1 MRIKKMSSLIVA
13 MGDGLWDLFPDGP
26 RFGGATA
33 NYACHASILGGEVFM
48 VSGVGKDDRGQAL
61 LEVYQKH
68 GVNTQLI
75 QRLEEY
81 STGIVTVELTESG
94 LPTFTIGENAAWDHW
109 EWNQEIE
116 RAIRKADALYFG
128 TLGQRGDSAR
138 AGIRRALAIA
148 QDQNTPRILD
158 INLRAPF
165 YNDSLIRE
173 SIALC
178 SVLKLS
184 DEELERVTQ
193 ACELDSSLTSIDA
206 LGELRSNFNLDFVVM
221 TKGAEGAVLINSPRV
236 VRQPGEPATVVD
248 TVGAGDSFSASM
260 TLGLLEGKDYPQ
272 ILKDACKVAAGVC
285 SHAGAVPQ

>member
-1 MRIKKMSSLIVA
+1 MSYRIVA

-33 NYACHASILGGEVFM
+33 NYACHTSILGADVHM
-48 VSGVGKDDRGQAL
+48 VSGVGEDERGEAL
-61 LEVYQKH
+61 LQVYQKH

-81 STGIVTVELTESG
+81 PTGIVTVKLTEKG

-109 EWNQEIE
+109 EWNDEIE
-116 RAIRKADALYFG
+116 GTMRQADALYFG
-128 TLGQRGDSAR
+128 TLGQRGESSR
-138 AGIRRALAIA
+138 EGIRRALAMA
-148 QDQNTPRILD
+148 QDQNIPRILD

-165 YNDSLIRE
+165 FDDALIRE

-193 ACELDSSLTSIDA
+193 ACGLNSSFTSIDD
-206 LGELRSNFNLDFVVM
+206 LEELRSKFDLDLVVM
-221 TKGAEGAVLINSPRV
+221 TRGAEGAVLISEEGV
-236 VRQPGEPATVVD
+236 MEQPGEPATVVD
-248 TVGAGDSFSASM
+248 TVGAGDSFTASM

-285 SHAGAVPQ
+285 SHAGAVPH

>member
-1 MRIKKMSSLIVA
+1 MSYRIVA

-33 NYACHASILGGEVFM
+33 NYACHASILGANVHM
-48 VSGVGKDDRGQAL
+48 VSGVGEDERGEAL
-61 LEVYQKH
+61 LQVYQKH
-68 GVNTQLI
+68 GV
-75 QRLEEY
+75 
-81 STGIVTVELTESG
+81 STDLVQVLKDYPTGVVNVELTESG

-109 EWNQEIE
+109 EWNNETEGTVRQ
-116 RAIRKADALYFG
+116 ADVLYFG
-128 TLGQRGDSAR
+128 TLGQRGESSR
-138 AGIRRALAIA
+138 EGIRRALAMA
-148 QDQNTPRILD
+148 QDQNIPRILD

-165 YNDSLIRE
+165 YDDILIRE

-193 ACELDSSLTSIDA
+193 ACGLDSSLGDTAILD
-206 LGELRSNFNLDFVVM
+206 ELRSKFDLDLVVM
-221 TKGAEGAVLINSPRV
+221 TRGAEGAVLISEKGV
-236 VRQPGEPATVVD
+236 VEQPGEPATVVD
-248 TVGAGDSFSASM
+248 TVGAGDSFTASM

-285 SHAGAVPQ
+285 SHAGAVPH

>member
-1 MRIKKMSSLIVA
+1 

-33 NYACHASILGGEVFM
+33 NYACHASILGADVHM
-48 VSGVGKDDRGQAL
+48 VSGVGEDERGEAL
-61 LEVYQKH
+61 LQVYQKH
-68 GVNTQLI
+68 GV
-75 QRLEEY
+75 
-81 STGIVTVELTESG
+81 STDLVQVLKDYPTGVVNVELTESG

-109 EWNQEIE
+109 EWNEEIE
-116 RAIRKADALYFG
+116 GTVRQADVLYFG
-128 TLGQRGDSAR
+128 TLGQRGESSR
-138 AGIRRALAIA
+138 EGIRRALAMA
-148 QDQNTPRILD
+148 QDQNIPRILD

-165 YNDSLIRE
+165 YDDILIRE

-193 ACELDSSLTSIDA
+193 ACGLDSSLGDTAILD
-206 LGELRSNFNLDFVVM
+206 ELRSKFDLDLVVM
-221 TKGAEGAVLINSPRV
+221 TRGAEGAVLISEKGV
-236 VRQPGEPATVVD
+236 VEQPGEPATVVD
-248 TVGAGDSFSASM
+248 TVGAGDSFTASM

-285 SHAGAVPQ
+285 SHAGAVPH

>member
-1 MRIKKMSSLIVA
+1 

-116 RAIRKADALYFG
+116 GAIRKADALYFG

-178 SVLKLS
+178 SVLKVS

>member
-1 MRIKKMSSLIVA
+1 

-48 VSGVGKDDRGQAL
+48 VRGMGKDDRGQAL

-68 GVNTQLI
+68 GVNTELI
-75 QRLEEY
+75 QELDDFP
-81 STGIVTVELTESG
+81 TGIVTVELTENG
-94 LPTFTIGENAAWDHW
+94 LPTFTIGENAAWDNW
-109 EWNQEIE
+109 VWNDEIE
-116 RAIRKADALYFG
+116 QKVESADALYFG
-128 TLGQRGDSAR
+128 TLGQRGQSAR
-138 AGIRRALAIA
+138 DGIRQALEIA
-148 QDQNTPRILD
+148 KASQIPRILD

-165 YNDSLIRE
+165 YDDALISE

-184 DEELERVTQ
+184 DEELEPVTQ
-193 ACELDSSLTSIDA
+193 ACGLDGSFTSIDA
-206 LGELRSNFNLDFVVM
+206 LVELRTKFRLDLVVM
-221 TKGAEGAVLINSPRV
+221 TRGAEGAVLISEEEV
-236 VRQPGEPATVVD
+236 AEQPGVPAKVVD
-248 TVGAGDSFSASM
+248 TVGAGDSFTASM

-285 SHAGAVPQ
+285 SHAGAVPE